1 MACIITDSDL
11 TVPILLSKALAMVE
25 TSHYILALSI
35 FFLIFLYNFLE
46 FHVAGDFIRGLRGDR
61 VTLTFN
67 PSSKIYEGVASRCRI
82 LHGRYLATPWLA
94 SPHFQTAFLNFFGRP
109 PTFCYRRQLYTVH
122 DGGTIA
128 LDWLLA
134 SDVVG
139 SSCDTARVISKDDST
154 PLVIV
159 VPGLTSDSASA
170 YIKHLVHRMAKQGW
184 NVVVGNHRGLGGIS
198 ITSDCFYNAG
208 WTEDVR
214 EVVNYL
220 HQEYPKAPLFAIGTS
235 IGANILVKYLG
246 EEGENTP
253 LAGAS
258 SICSPWDLVVC
269 DRFINRKLVQR
280 LYDRALAIG
289 LKGYA
294 QLHRTVLTRLAN
306 WDGIN
311 NSRSVRDFDNHATCI
326 VGKFETVDT
335 YYRHCSSVSFVR
347 GVSVPLLCISALDD
361 PVCTCEAIPWDE
373 CRANKNIV
381 LATLPH
387 GGHLAFFK
395 GITAH
400 SLWWAGAVSEFL
412 AVLYS
417 SPYMH
422 GQKQMKNTGLHSPVD
437 SSIDKSPYVNIME
450 DGLITAVRNDGP
462 DNDKAMTSLDPQITH
477 DLKPDSTDAIIE
489 RNEDRT
495 EVSITP
501 VHETTPS
508 SGQNAHEDRLSKIFN
523 DMTGQVKRSM
533 NQVSRQSGTSM
544 WLLAY
549 IAIITTWPLFGSFIR
564 SVFGKKLR

>member
-1 MACIITDSDL
+1 M
-11 TVPILLSKALAMVE
+11 
-25 TSHYILALSI
+25 
-35 FFLIFLYNFLE
+35 
-46 FHVAGDFIRGLRGDR
+46 R
-61 VTLTFN
+61 
-67 PSSKIYEGVASRCRI
+67 
-82 LHGRYLATPWLA
+82 
-94 SPHFQTAFLNFFGRP
+94 
-109 PTFCYRRQLYTVH
+109 

-134 SDVVG
+134 SDVSG
-139 SSCDTARVISKDDST
+139 DSHDTVRVISKDDST

-214 EVVNYL
+214 ELVSYL
-220 HQEYPKAPLFAIGTS
+220 HREYPKAPLFAVGTS

-253 LAGAS
+253 LAGAT
-258 SICSPWDLVVC
+258 SICSPWDLLVC
-269 DRFINRKLVQR
+269 DRFINRKPVQR

-294 QLHRTVLTRLAN
+294 QLHQTVLTRLAN
-306 WDGIN
+306 WDGIRS
-311 NSRSVRDFDNHATCI
+311 SRTVREFDNHATCL
-326 VGKFETVDT
+326 VAKYETVDT
-335 YYRHCSSVSFVR
+335 YYRHCSSVSFVK
-347 GVSVPLLCISALDD
+347 GVSIPLLCISALDD
-361 PVCTCEAIPWDE
+361 PVCTKEAIPWDE

-400 SLWWAGAVSEFL
+400 KLWWVGAVSEFFL
-412 AVLYS
+412 VLYS
-417 SPYMH
+417 SQYMH
-422 GQKQMKNTGLHSPVD
+422 GQKEMENTSVHSRLE

-450 DGLITAVRNDGP
+450 DGLVTAVQKDGLEKDQAIATVDTP
-462 DNDKAMTSLDPQITH
+462 IIHNRE
-477 DLKPDSTDAIIE
+477 PDSNDAIFE
-489 RNEDRT
+489 QNEDNT
-495 EVSITP
+495 GANATLIN
-501 VHETTPS
+501 ETIPS
-508 SGQNAHEDRLSKIFN
+508 SGQNTHEDRISKIFN

-533 NQVSRQSGTSM
+533 NQLSRQSGRSL
-544 WLLAY
+544 WLLIY
-549 IAIITTWPLFGSFIR
+549 IAIVTTWPLLGSFLGFIFR
-564 SVFGKKLR
+564 RKLKGVPLAALSR